1 MQFAAYIA
9 TSLEGYIARVDGSI
23 DWLEQAGLSTPQG
36 EDYGYADFMASVDCL
51 IMGRATFDMVRTFAE
66 YPYQGKRVIVLSRT
80 LTVVPKGFKDKVE
93 LHGSSL
99 TALLAKLEHD
109 GHQRAYVDGGKT
121 IQTFIKTGL
130 LDELII
136 TRVPVLIGAGLP
148 LFGGV
153 DNDVMND
160 VMLEHLSTRSYANGF
175 VQSRY
180 WLTRPDAR
188 TS

>member
-9 TSLEGYIARVDGSI
+9 TSLEGFIARRDGSI
-23 DWLEQAGLSTPQG
+23 DWLEQAGLSTPEG

-51 IMGRATFDMVRTFAE
+51 VMGRATFDMVRTFAE
-66 YPYQGKRVIVLSRT
+66 YPYAGKRVIVLSRT
-80 LTVVPKGFKDKVE
+80 LNHVPKGFADKVE
-93 LHGSSL
+93 LHGTSL

-109 GHQRAYVDGGKT
+109 GHKRAYVDGGKT
-121 IQTFIKTGL
+121 IQTFVQAGL

-136 TRVPVLIGAGLP
+136 TRVPVLIGEGLP
-148 LFGGV
+148 LFGEV
-153 DNDVMND
+153 DGD

-180 WLTRPDAR
+180 WL
-188 TS
+188 S